1 MNTSSYLSISQCEQG
16 PRTVLRL
23 AGELDL
29 GSVASLG
36 AVLDHILE
44 NAPQVVVVDAAGLRF
59 ADCGGLSALLAAH
72 KRLAAHGRQLIIVNM
87 QPAVRR
93 LVTITGLDRVFH
105 LDGPSAHPG
114 RWPQPRT

>member
-1 MNTSSYLSISQCEQG
+1 MSTSSYLTITCCEQG

-29 GSVASLG
+29 GSMDRLA
-36 AVLDHILE
+36 AVLHRILE
-44 NAPQVVVVDAAGLRF
+44 SPPKVVVIDAGQLRF

-72 KRLAAHGRQLIIVNM
+72 NRLAAQGHQLVIANM

-93 LVTITGLDRVFH
+93 LVTLTGLDKVFV
-105 LDGPSAHPG
+105 LDNPTAQRPGPRPG
-114 RWPQPRT
+114 